1 MVPPDAAR
9 MRALAERLKLSNAE
23 AGRLQ
28 GWALAPAIEPGGTES
43 ALAKKLYRDGRQPM
57 IDRLR
62 LSLASARA
70 RAVTDSDALVEAGG
84 YSRLLKFAEKW
95 TAPKFPLKGA
105 DLQKIGV
112 PDGPEM
118 GKLLKRLE
126 EEWIEADFRPD
137 GGALLERAA
146 KHRSDS

>member
-1 MVPPDAAR
+1 MVPPDAER
-9 MRALAERLKLSNAE
+9 MTALAKRLKLSNAAAE
-23 AGRLQ
+23 RLKS
-28 GWALAPAIEPGGTES
+28 WALAPKIEPAGVES
-43 ALAKKLYRDGRQPM
+43 DLAKKLYRGGRQP
-57 IDRLR
+57 IVDRLR
-62 LSLASARA
+62 LGLASARV
-70 RAVTDSDALVEAGG
+70 RAAENDEALVEAGG

-105 DLQKIGV
+105 DLQAIGM

-126 EEWIEADFRPD
+126 DEWVEADFRLD

-146 KHRSDS
+146 KYRQDG